1 MSHAGELFKFRG
13 KYLTSV
19 KKVMKK
25 LRNKN
30 GRQILEKLRDC
41 DLVMYPEA
49 EFRLGYKCLDCHK
62 SFITKPTW
70 KLHQAKRNHD
80 SKILFCRYCHW
91 TFREKHQFDQ
101 HAREYPPRFCIPLSL
116 KKNSENDEFSQLC
129 TGGYNEDWIKSNS
142 TPSEKFNIY
151 EYLDKSETEK
161 SLDLPKIQE
170 ELSKKKQPK
179 IPSKIVTSTLE
190 SSAKIIPNQ
199 VVGASIT
206 LGNHQ
211 ISLSIDDP
219 REAKTYRTDV
229 EILFPKEAV
238 IEWPEEAKFL
248 IPWSRSP
255 DFIFQQWFQNPHVE
269 SI

>member
-1 MSHAGELFKFRG
+1 MKLFKKFKNGQECKLCHTKVDSTSATKKHLEMSHAGELFKFRG

-49 EFRLGYKCLDCHK
+49 EFRLGKRNIRLNREFLSIFYDFISFINPNFLGYKCLDCHK

-101 HAREYPPRFCIPLSL
+101 HDREYPPRFCIPLSL
-116 KKNSENDEFSQLC
+116 KKNSENDEFSQCL
-129 TGGYNEDWIKSNS
+129 
-142 TPSEKFNIY
+142 
-151 EYLDKSETEK
+151 
-161 SLDLPKIQE
+161 KI
-170 ELSKKKQPK
+170 SRK
-179 IPSKIVTSTLE
+179 TS
-190 SSAKIIPNQ
+190 
-199 VVGASIT
+199 
-206 LGNHQ
+206 H
-211 ISLSIDDP
+211 
-219 REAKTYRTDV
+219 
-229 EILFPKEAV
+229 F
-238 IEWPEEAKFL
+238 
-248 IPWSRSP
+248 
-255 DFIFQQWFQNPHVE
+255 
-269 SI
+269 

>member
-1 MSHAGELFKFRG
+1 
-13 KYLTSV
+13 
-19 KKVMKK
+19 
-25 LRNKN
+25 
-30 GRQILEKLRDC
+30 
-41 DLVMYPEA
+41 
-49 EFRLGYKCLDCHK
+49 
-62 SFITKPTW
+62 
-70 KLHQAKRNHD
+70 
-80 SKILFCRYCHW
+80 
-91 TFREKHQFDQ
+91 
-101 HAREYPPRFCIPLSL
+101 
-116 KKNSENDEFSQLC
+116 
-129 TGGYNEDWIKSNS
+129 
-142 TPSEKFNIY
+142 
-151 EYLDKSETEK
+151 
-161 SLDLPKIQE
+161 LDLPKIQE